1 MKDEK
6 MENSKSL
13 ILLQYAFAAHRNQ
26 CDGKLTGL
34 MEIYKSLGEPKGISP
49 FDVFDHPENRMAINA
64 FQLKYPEQYVIEYR
78 DDDILVNYP
87 LFKIYLNLFD
97 DGNHDEESVWLEIL
111 AMYQEK
117 HNNHS
122 EFNRILQDFYSDMGI
137 DHQAFHKFNE
147 KISVAE
153 SEYNVESLESIDLY
167 PCPFWLE
174 E

>member
-13 ILLQYAFAAHRNQ
+13 LLLEYTFAAYRNQ
-26 CDGKLTGL
+26 RDGKLTGL
-34 MEIYKSLGEPKGISP
+34 MDIYKALDKPKGISP

-64 FQLKYPEQYVIEYR
+64 FQLKYPEEYAIEYR

-87 LFKIYLNLFD
+87 LFKIYINLFD

-117 HNNHS
+117 HNNH
-122 EFNRILQDFYSDMGI
+122 FAVNRMLQGFYSDMGI
-137 DHQAFHKFNE
+137 DHKAFHKFNE
-147 KISVAE
+147 EISVAE
-153 SEYNVESLESIDLY
+153 NENNAESIGNSDSYLY
-167 PCPFWLE
+167 PSWLE